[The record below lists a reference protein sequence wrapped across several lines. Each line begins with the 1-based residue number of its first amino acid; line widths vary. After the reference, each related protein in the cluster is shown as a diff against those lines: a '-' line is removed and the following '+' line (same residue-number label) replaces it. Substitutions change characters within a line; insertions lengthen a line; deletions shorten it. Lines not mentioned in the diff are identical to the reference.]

1 MLSSQ
6 EVIKNI
12 DDNQYT
18 TGHVIDATSLG
29 ASYSLTDP
37 KLWNQSDYIYASSF
51 SDDDVLLLLQFL
63 SSPSSI
69 TRLHAMRCLTLI
81 FTSCNHHISFSV
93 FQQFFALSR
102 AMSYESDPENTM
114 YLFRQCFYAANPN
127 SWICPICLVA
137 SPMYVKNCV
146 CCNAP
151 RITEVHSNT
160 AKETYI
166 QNRLHYATARL
177 YLQSLLVM
185 SKNQQLCEKIEVG
198 DIRQILQFMKQG
210 DAMSIV
216 ICAKLLWPPLLD
228 LTCRCNILETKQPSD
243 SELFQFLRQSDIYAT
258 IRSILSHLVSSP
270 YAFLLGSHI
279 DTPCS
284 RCTS

>member
-1 MLSSQ
+1 
-6 EVIKNI
+6 
-12 DDNQYT
+12 
-18 TGHVIDATSLG
+18 
-29 ASYSLTDP
+29 
-37 KLWNQSDYIYASSF
+37 
-51 SDDDVLLLLQFL
+51 
-63 SSPSSI
+63 
-69 TRLHAMRCLTLI
+69 MRCLTLI

-216 ICAKLLWPPLLD
+216 ICAKLLWPPRFD

-243 SELFQFLRQSDIYAT
+243 SELFQFLRQSDIYDT

-270 YAFLLGSHI
+270 YVRVLSSHI